1 MLVINKQEDEKL
13 IGLIVGGISN
23 EFSKNIINGVAGA
36 IQKNSGVRL
45 AVLPGELMVKDFLG
59 QGVLQHNAMFN
70 SVYNLGSICKMD
82 GLIIAMGSI
91 GWLLDEE
98 QTRSFLGQFDGIPT
112 VLIAS
117 DYEDYTTV
125 NYDNKMGI
133 SQAIDCLVGTYGFD
147 RIGMI
152 GGYDENVD
160 AIRRKNIFIQ
170 CIEENGI
177 KFTDDMY
184 VVSDMSENSEKAA
197 RELLRNNPG
206 LQAVFCVNDA
216 TAVGLYNVL
225 KSEGISIGKDI
236 MVFGFD
242 NTHKA
247 SIMSPPLSS
256 IGPDDMSL
264 GQKSYELLM
273 AKINREKVESAEV
286 PTRLHGRESLEYEK
300 YDYTQADLNKIDER
314 IINRMFDDCFY
325 RYASESAGKE
335 SVNLRRL
342 FYEIITRIFAGLRK
356 RYIGID
362 EFDEI
367 GNLIDILFNN
377 GAMEYTDVWTFLRC
391 VYKLQTGI
399 NKQQIGRENV
409 FVNRLF
415 LRMKDDALRS
425 VSDMSTK
432 ERYNDLHFRGQ
443 LRRFMIKGMGYQGD
457 KKKILREL
465 MESMNMLNINNSAFY
480 IFEDP
485 VIKADIEAF
494 RYPDK
499 IMLKSVVK
507 AGEVYIIPEERQER
521 MLSEIY
527 IQREISTYNIQFV
540 TFPIFYEEL
549 FYGFLLCELTEE
561 LFDAGELIASIMGTM
576 IHILRES

>member
-1 MLVINKQEDEKL
+1 MKNKQEDEKL

-23 EFSKNIINGVAGA
+23 EFSKNIIKGVSGA
-36 IQKNSGVRL
+36 ISKNSGVRL

-98 QTRSFLGQFDGIPT
+98 QTRSFLKQFDGIPT

-125 NYDNKMGI
+125 NYNNKMGI
-133 SQAIDCLVGTYGFD
+133 SQAIDCLVGTYGLD

-152 GGYDENVD
+152 GGYDENID
-160 AIRRKNIFIQ
+160 AIRRKKIFVQ
-170 CIEENGI
+170 CIEEKGI
-177 KFTDDMY
+177 KFKDEMY
-184 VVSDMSENSEKAA
+184 VASDMSENSEKAA
-197 RELLRNNPG
+197 EKLLRDNPG

-216 TAVGLYNVL
+216 TATGLYNVL
-225 KSEGISIGKDI
+225 KRDGIRIGKDI

-242 NTHKA
+242 NTHKS

-264 GQKSYELLM
+264 GLKSYELLM
-273 AKINREKVESAEV
+273 AKINGEKVESAEV
-286 PTRLHGRESLEYEK
+286 PTRLHGRESMEYEK
-300 YDYTQADLNKIDER
+300 YDYTRADLDKMDER

-342 FYEIITRIFAGLRK
+342 FYEIIIRIFSGLKK
-356 RYIGID
+356 RYIGVD
-362 EFDEI
+362 EFEEI
-367 GNLIDILFNN
+367 SGLIDILFSN
-377 GAMEYTDVWTFLRC
+377 GAMEFTDVGTFLRC
-391 VYKLQTGI
+391 VYRLQTGI

-425 VSDMSTK
+425 VSDISTK
-432 ERYNDLHFRGQ
+432 DRYNSLMFRSQ
-443 LRRFMIKGMGYQGD
+443 LRRFLIRGMGYHEE
-457 KKKILREL
+457 KKKMLREF
-465 MESMNMLNINNSAFY
+465 MESVEMLNIQNAAFY
-480 IFEDP
+480 LFEKPLAKD
-485 VIKADIEAF
+485 DIESF
-494 RYPDK
+494 NYPDK
-499 IMLKSVVK
+499 IQLKSVIK
-507 AGEVYIIPEERQER
+507 SGEVYIIPEEKQER
-521 MLSEIY
+521 PLSDIY
-527 IQREISTYNIQFV
+527 IQREIRTYNIQFV
-540 TFPIFYEEL
+540 TFPIFYEKV
-549 FYGFLLCELTEE
+549 FYGFLLCELTDE
-561 LFDAGELIASIMGTM
+561 LYDQGELIANIIGTM
-576 IHILRES
+576 IRILRES